1 MASVAISSRIS
12 ESGRARLLRVIEIVP
27 PPGGSTNPCA
37 QPSTGAETG
46 LSACPFSVAVQPPY
60 GSARIRVPPAAGAA
74 APLRFTVPDVSTVV
88 VPSAATTR
96 ARPTGPAT
104 CQRS

>member
-1 MASVAISSRIS
+1 MI
-12 ESGRARLLRVIEIVP
+12 ESWP

-37 QPSTGAETG
+37 QPSTGVATG

-60 GSARIRVPPAAGAA
+60 GSARTRVPPLAGAVT
-74 APLRFTVPDVSTVV
+74 PLRFTVPEDSAVV

-96 ARPTGPAT
+96 TRATGPVT
-104 CQRS
+104 CHRS